1 MSVVGDVMG
10 ALKTVVMLSADVD
23 RLGKEVANEKVLRAE
38 QAREMQSL
46 RERLLVL
53 ETTFDVLTR
62 RQLARSTR
70 TDEQRHL
77 GSDGPT
83 QD

>member
-10 ALKTVVMLSADVD
+10 ALKTVVMLSADVE
-23 RLGKEVANEKVLRAE
+23 RLSKEITEVKRLRAE
-38 QAREMQSL
+38 QAKEMQSL

-62 RQLARSTR
+62 RQLSRSTGEN
-70 TDEQRHL
+70 DQRQL
-77 GSDGPT
+77 ESDGSA

>member
-10 ALKTVVMLSADVD
+10 ALKTVVMLSADVE
-23 RLGKEVANEKVLRAE
+23 RLGKEITEEKRLRAE
-38 QAREMQSL
+38 QAKEIQSL

-62 RQLARSTR
+62 RQLSRSTR
-70 TDEQRHL
+70 ENDQRQL
-77 GSDGPT
+77 GSDGSA